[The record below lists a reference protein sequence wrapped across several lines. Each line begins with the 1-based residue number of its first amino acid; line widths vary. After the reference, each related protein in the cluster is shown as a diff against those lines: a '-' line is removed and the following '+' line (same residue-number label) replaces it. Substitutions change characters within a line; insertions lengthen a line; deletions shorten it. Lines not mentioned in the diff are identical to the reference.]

1 MFYVRIYMTK
11 HHSLHSI
18 TYLGPIL
25 TTGAIVTSQYG
36 VRYFKFHKASSSID
50 QIV

>member
-1 MFYVRIYMTK
+1 MK

-25 TTGAIVTSQYG
+25 THGAIVTSQYG
-36 VRYFKFHKASSSID
+36 ARYLKFHKASSSIE
-50 QIV
+50 QVV

>member
-1 MFYVRIYMTK
+1 MMK

-25 TTGAIVTSQYG
+25 TLWAIVTSQYWA
-36 VRYFKFHKASSSID
+36 RYLKFHKASSSID